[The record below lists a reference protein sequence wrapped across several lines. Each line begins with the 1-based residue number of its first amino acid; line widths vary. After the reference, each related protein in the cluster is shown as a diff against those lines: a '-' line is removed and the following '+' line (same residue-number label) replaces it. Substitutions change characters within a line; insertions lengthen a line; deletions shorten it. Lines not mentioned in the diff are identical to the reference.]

1 MNLYKIL
8 NSDYESVPKK
18 PCDTQDEAKRY
29 IVLLLE
35 TYNGPFY
42 IQEINIVYTQEK

>member
-1 MNLYKIL
+1 MILYKIL
-8 NSDYESVPKK
+8 NSDYEPVPKK
-18 PCDTQDEAKRY
+18 PCDNIEEAKRY
-29 IVLLLE
+29 ILALLE

>member
-1 MNLYKIL
+1 MILYKIL
-8 NSDYESVPKK
+8 NSDYQPIPMKV
-18 PCDTQDEAKRY
+18 CDTQDEAKRY
-29 IVLLLE
+29 ILTLLE